1 MLLLE
6 VWRGILYW
14 IMPEETSLQST
25 PHCNMIP
32 INQGKLYVVL
42 YLKAKNLKRK
52 NIIPLKEGFS
62 DKTLSFGEKQNTRKL
77 ISQYT
82 HCLFFFLKEKK

>member
-1 MLLLE
+1 
-6 VWRGILYW
+6 
-14 IMPEETSLQST
+14 
-25 PHCNMIP
+25 MIP

-42 YLKAKNLKRK
+42 FLKAKNLNRK
-52 NIIPLKEGFS
+52 HIMPLKEGFS

-82 HCLFFFLKEKK
+82 HCLSLLKIREKNINKLDSLPSVSAHKGNFYSKQC